1 MMRDY
6 SIMINRGLQGKK
18 TGGHR
23 IDHAC
28 DACVFIF
35 YLFRPKDVSWNRVC
49 KMSYHELLEIEQ
61 ETWGSVLFTWPKC
74 VGRAVPC
81 CKTDS

>member
-28 DACVFIF
+28 EACVFFFIYSDQGTCRGTAF
-35 YLFRPKDVSWNRVC
+35 VD
-49 KMSYHELLEIEQ
+49 
-61 ETWGSVLFTWPKC
+61 
-74 VGRAVPC
+74 
-81 CKTDS
+81 